1 MSTRRPATLT
11 VPLRG
16 GFANQLFLWA
26 AAERVRDA
34 TGCRVVFDAR
44 LVERPGDRGEQLCAL
59 GVITASRMPRPLARR
74 AWRSF
79 AAVAPAPVFAH
90 VNDLLRVRPL
100 TRRAASVERA
110 IARIL
115 DGRPVVLDGYVQ
127 DTDGVAAN
135 RATLSSVLA
144 ARLPDVRHLVGDAP
158 YAAVHVRRCDYVDD
172 PTIAAKFGAPSL
184 EYYVGGIRR
193 IGGGMPIKVVSDDAR
208 WVRDELLPAAGG
220 DIRVVS
226 GTDHFEDF
234 AVLVGARSLVLS
246 NSTYSWWA
254 AMGGDHAVVVAPS
267 PWMDSAD
274 EPGLHMPDWIR
285 LGKHSGE
292 FAA

>member
-1 MSTRRPATLT
+1 MNAARPVTLT

-26 AAERVRDA
+26 AAERVREA
-34 TGCRVVFDAR
+34 TGCRVEFDAR
-44 LVERPGDRGEQLCAL
+44 LVERPGDRGEQLSPL
-59 GVITASRMPRPLARR
+59 GVITAPRMPRALARR
-74 AWRSF
+74 AWRAL
-79 AAVAPAPVFAH
+79 AALVPAALYAH
-90 VNDLLRVRPL
+90 VNDLLPVRPFVH
-100 TRRAASVERA
+100 RAASVERA
-110 IARIL
+110 IARIR

-127 DTDGVAAN
+127 DTLAVAWN
-135 RATLSSVLA
+135 RTALSSALA
-144 ARLPDVRHLVGDAP
+144 ARLPDVRHLVGNAP
-158 YAAVHVRRCDYVDD
+158 YAAVHVRRGDYVSD
-172 PTIAAKFGAPSL
+172 PTLAAKFGVPSL

-193 IGGGMPIKVVSDDAR
+193 IGELPVKVVSDDVR
-208 WVRDELLPAAGG
+208 WVRDELLPATRG
-220 DIRVVS
+220 DIRIVS

-254 AMGGDHAVVVAPS
+254 AMGGDHDAVVAPS
-267 PWMDSAD
+267 PWMDSPD

-292 FAA
+292 LAA